1 VTSLQEL
8 ASQVKELERTIH
20 KDAGKDSKD
29 GKMGNDFS
37 KGVDSAVAIIT
48 SIITG
53 DIAGGL
59 AGASAPWLAEQIKL
73 HTGDNEAARL
83 IAHSI
88 LGAVVAE
95 LQGNSGL
102 AGGAGAVVGEIAA
115 DIIRKQL
122 YGKEVKDLTE
132 EEKETISALSQLAS
146 GLAVAAGG
154 GNIGDAS
161 AAISSSK
168 NAVENNYVNVGLA
181 MVKAAEAV
189 CNGDKACEQQV
200 IKEGIDSYNEMIIEG
215 GTLQVIVLGTLIVAP
230 AAIAAAEAGM
240 AACSVN
246 PVLCANQ
253 VAIWVMETI
262 GAEAMPAAGLGMS
275 AAELAKSLSKAQLKE
290 LSALMAMEK
299 SGELT
304 PGLAKKLKE
313 FLNKTP
319 ETNIVTKGSSATN
332 KVVVNEK
339 GLENAGKG
347 TNSATQADAAKYF
360 GQERK
365 YWSKDPIEFN
375 GNKVYQRNDLFDPNL
390 MTTWTDKGK
399 IIEGTNLERMA
410 SGRAPIGHD
419 GNPINLHHMTQN
431 KNGAIAEVTQT
442 FHQQNKTVIHVNPNT
457 IPSGINRG
465 EFNKWKTQYWIERA
479 KTYR

>member
-1 VTSLQEL
+1 
-8 ASQVKELERTIH
+8 
-20 KDAGKDSKD
+20 
-29 GKMGNDFS
+29 M
-37 KGVDSAVAIIT
+37 
-48 SIITG
+48 
-53 DIAGGL
+53 
-59 AGASAPWLAEQIKL
+59 
-73 HTGDNEAARL
+73 
-83 IAHSI
+83 
-88 LGAVVAE
+88 VAE

-122 YGKEVKDLTE
+122 YGKDVKELTE
-132 EEKETISALSQLAS
+132 EEKETISALSQLTS

-347 TNSATQADAAKYF
+347 TTSTESKVGEYLEDFKPSPTPTELVQQQAGKGTQVTINTDHILNGEIKTYKNGKKVGTGGHYLKDPNIKVDKWTGEADANGVTKGYISVRDPATGKWYEKQGETTF
-360 GQERK
+360 FPK
-365 YWSKDPIEFN
+365 HWSKRQTEMEIKSAFENSKP
-375 GNKVYQRNDLFDPNL
+375 DPNNKDRWIGISSSGIK
-390 MTTWTDKGK
+390 MQGFYKKPGGTGATAWPIYNKGK
-399 IIEGTNLERMA
+399 
-410 SGRAPIGHD
+410 
-419 GNPINLHHMTQN
+419 
-431 KNGAIAEVTQT
+431 
-442 FHQQNKTVIHVNPNT
+442 
-457 IPSGINRG
+457 
-465 EFNKWKTQYWIERA
+465 
-479 KTYR
+479 

>member
-1 VTSLQEL
+1 
-8 ASQVKELERTIH
+8 
-20 KDAGKDSKD
+20 
-29 GKMGNDFS
+29 
-37 KGVDSAVAIIT
+37 
-48 SIITG
+48 
-53 DIAGGL
+53 
-59 AGASAPWLAEQIKL
+59 
-73 HTGDNEAARL
+73 
-83 IAHSI
+83 
-88 LGAVVAE
+88 
-95 LQGNSGL
+95 
-102 AGGAGAVVGEIAA
+102 
-115 DIIRKQL
+115 
-122 YGKEVKDLTE
+122 
-132 EEKETISALSQLAS
+132 
-146 GLAVAAGG
+146 
-154 GNIGDAS
+154 
-161 AAISSSK
+161 
-168 NAVENNYVNVGLA
+168 